1 MEEIKL
7 SKWGDLTRL
16 LREIR
21 KGDVIKII
29 YSEKQDKAI
38 REAASRINK
47 RSKLNAKTTL
57 GAKTPK
63 LRTSKVDN
71 PGFITIYCIK

>member
-29 YSEKQDKAI
+29 YSERQDKAI

-47 RSKLNAKTTL
+47 RSKLNAKTPL